1 MNQNKDVKIVSD
13 EDWKHQAQKEKEKL
27 SQTEEAKPS
36 TGVNAGSRREQGV
49 PPVGFLTLMNSIM
62 IQALYSLGCLGV
74 EGQETPAVNLELAK
88 YHIDTLQM
96 LEDKTKGNLTAEES
110 RAISMALH
118 ELRMQYVQ
126 VAQNA

>member
-1 MNQNKDVKIVSD
+1 MSQEKDVKIVSD
-13 EDWKHQAQKEKEKL
+13 EDWKQQAQKEKEKL
-27 SQTEEAKPS
+27 SSTKEKKAATEEPARAKP
-36 TGVNAGSRREQGV
+36 AAV

-74 EGQETPAVNLELAK
+74 EGQESAEINLELAK

-96 LEDKTKGNLTAEES
+96 LEDKTRGNLSEEES
-110 RAISMALH
+110 RAVSMALH